1 MTQQFSVLILTLNE
15 RKNIR
20 PCLRNVLRF
29 TDDVV
34 VLDSGSIDGTQEM
47 AQDVGARVFENPFVN
62 FATQRNYGLRVCDL
76 KHPWAFHLDAD
87 ERLTPA
93 VVDECRRRMA
103 EDRHSGYFVPAKQ
116 VVFGRWLRHASC
128 YPVYQMRFHKI
139 GEVEFIQVGHGQRE
153 GKSQRGIA
161 HFDEPYVHYPFSK
174 GLSDWFARHNR
185 YSTDEALEVV
195 EKSDESIAELL
206 RKVTSTD
213 DLVRWRSLKRLSSRV
228 PFPAAVSFLYLYLI
242 RGGVLDRKAG
252 LTYCWLQAMYQEMIR
267 LKVAEIR
274 QEQRASANNGCSGK
288 SATASRPSK
297 SPSPSP

>member
-1 MTQQFSVLILTLNE
+1 MTPQFSVLIVTLNE

-20 PCLRNVLRF
+20 ACLRNVLRF

-34 VLDSGSIDGTQEM
+34 VLDSSSTDGTQEM
-47 AQDVGARVFENPFVN
+47 ARDAGARVFENPFVN
-62 FATQRNYGLRVCDL
+62 FATQRNYGLRVCGL
-76 KHPWAFHLDAD
+76 KYPWVFHLDAD

-93 VVDECRRRMA
+93 VVAECRQRM
-103 EDRHSGYFVPAKQ
+103 EENRDSGYFVPVKQ

-153 GKSQRGIA
+153 GASQRGIR
-161 HFDEPYVHYPFSK
+161 HFEQPYVHYPFSK

-195 EKSDESIAELL
+195 ERSGESILDL
-206 RKVTSTD
+206 VRKILSTD
-213 DLVRWRSLKRLSSRV
+213 DLVRWRSLKRLSSTV
-228 PFPAAVSFLYLYLI
+228 PFPAAVSFLYLYLV
-242 RGGVLDRKAG
+242 RGGIMDRKAG

-274 QEQRASANNGCSGK
+274 QARRKGAAIPP
-288 SATASRPSK
+288 TSK
-297 SPSPSP
+297 LPSPSP

>member
-1 MTQQFSVLILTLNE
+1 MTSQFSVLILTLNE
-15 RKNIR
+15 RQNIR
-20 PCLRNVLRF
+20 ACLRNVLRF

-34 VLDSGSIDGTQEM
+34 VLDSGSTDGTQEM
-47 AQDVGARVFENPFVN
+47 ARDSGARVFENPFVN
-62 FATQRNYGLRVCDL
+62 FATQRNHGLRVCGL
-76 KHPWAFHLDAD
+76 KHSWVFHLDAD

-93 VVDECRRRMA
+93 VAQECRRRMS
-103 EDRHSGYFVPAKQ
+103 EDVHSGYFVPAKQ

-128 YPVYQMRFHKI
+128 FPVYQMRFHKI

-153 GKSQRGIA
+153 GASQRGIA
-161 HFDEPYVHYPFSK
+161 HFDAPYVHYPFSK

-195 EKSDESIAELL
+195 ERSEESVLELIRMAL
-206 RKVTSTD
+206 SAD
-213 DLVRWRSLKRLSSRV
+213 DLERWRSLKRLSSRV

-242 RGGVLDRKAG
+242 RGGVMDRKAG

-267 LKVAEIR
+267 LKVVEIR
-274 QEQRASANNGCSGK
+274 QQRNGGSSGRRREV
-288 SATASRPSK
+288 SIRRQSE